1 MMESIVG
8 GRLVFRLYLYR
19 SQRGLGTGRS
29 YLDHARHLHRD
40 SGNLRECAFAD
51 DAIAEF
57 QAVEGNHHRPDRGF
71 DEADIIDYTPI

>member
-1 MMESIVG
+1 
-8 GRLVFRLYLYR
+8 
-19 SQRGLGTGRS
+19 
-29 YLDHARHLHRD
+29 LHRD